1 MELIDLVSDLL
12 FKHNCVIIPG
22 LGGFVAN
29 YKSAEIPDDRRSVI
43 PARKK
48 IAFNQ
53 SLTENDGLLVNAL
66 SGSKNVPYELAEKE
80 VMGFVKLVKDRV
92 LQNKSYEFRNI
103 GTFYLNKDN
112 NLIFVPYEGLNMLPA
127 SFGLQPVKIRPLL
140 INFQE
145 SEPKVDSEIEIKE
158 KKTFSFKRIFPL
170 IGAASVIGFAMLSYL
185 FITRTGE
192 FHFTWHDRHEKGITV
207 PESTLNSQ
215 EAAIVAFDSQT
226 KPTPIEEKVV
236 SDSDDKSVVSK
247 EKVDLEKAMVPTETV
262 TEKSDNPRMEE
273 MMAKFEALKSKLTF
287 HIAIKLMKDCDNT
300 TLIKQNYNENGFLP
314 ILVKLPDGN
323 CIISIEH
330 FSSKKNAEEY
340 LDIIKRSSFKNAWI
354 LETTK

>member
-29 YKSAEIPDDRRSVI
+29 YKSAEIPDDKRSVI

-66 SGSKNVPYELAEKE
+66 STSKDVPYELAEKE
-80 VMGFVKLVKDRV
+80 VMGFVKLVRDRV
-92 LQNKSYEFRNI
+92 VQNKSYEFRNI
-103 GTFYLNKDN
+103 GTFYLNRDN

-127 SFGLQPVKIRPLL
+127 SFGLQPVKVRPLL
-140 INFQE
+140 VNYQE
-145 SEPKVDSEIEIKE
+145 HETKVENEIEIKG
-158 KKTFSFKRIFPL
+158 KKPFSFRRIIPWV
-170 IGAASVIGFAMLSYL
+170 GAASVIGFALLSYL
-185 FITRTGE
+185 FLTRTGE
-192 FHFTWHDRHEKGITV
+192 FQFTWHDKQEKGITV

-215 EAAIVAFDSQT
+215 EAAIIPFDSQT
-226 KPTPIEEKVV
+226 KTSVAEEKIVKD
-236 SDSDDKSVVSK
+236 SDSKSLIVEPQTEIEKEAVSVEVVRN
-247 EKVDLEKAMVPTETV
+247 PQ
-262 TEKSDNPRMEE
+262 TEKMKE
-273 MMAKFEALKSKLTF
+273 MMAKFEALKSKPTF

-300 TLIKQNYNENGFLP
+300 TLIKQTYNDNGLLP
-314 ILVKLPDGN
+314 TLVKLPDGN

-330 FSSKKNAEEY
+330 FSNKKNAEEY